1 MIRKRLTGCFL
12 AAAVALAAA
21 PAWLPGSPGPAFA
34 AEEEERKTRRVP
46 TMTEATYKKLA
57 EAQEFIDLKPPN
69 VDGAIEVLDDMMKRS
84 RRYNGNEIGQIYNM
98 YAFCYY
104 LKEDVPRAIKAY
116 EMVLAQGEDIPEG
129 LEVSTLDNL
138 SKFHFIEE
146 NFEESLKYM
155 QLWLA
160 KASNPGPDAYIFMGQ
175 VYYQLQDFNNSIA
188 HIEKGI
194 DVARERGL
202 IIRENWWGLLRYL
215 YFEQENWDK
224 VLDILE
230 ILVRDFPKRDY
241 WLQLAGI
248 YGQEGFE
255 KKQIYA
261 YEAAHVAGFISR
273 DRDIVNYAGL
283 MAQDQVPYR
292 AAKTLQKAID
302 DEIVDETER
311 NLQSLGQ
318 YWQLAQ
324 ETDLAIPT
332 YEKAGEQSEEGEI
345 LSRLASLYLE
355 KDRFEECVDAAS
367 RALDKGGL
375 TKSYNTQVV
384 QGQCE
389 FNRDRLT
396 SARRIFVS
404 ARATARRERDRSV
417 ENICQ
422 RWIRYIDNESKR
434 RRELA
439 AAQ

>member
-1 MIRKRLTGCFL
+1 MTCKRLTGCLL

-21 PAWLPGSPGPAFA
+21 PGWLPGSPGPAFA

-69 VDGAIEVLDDMMKRS
+69 VAAAIEVLDDMMKRS

-104 LKEDVPRAIKAY
+104 LQEDIPRAIKAY

-146 NFEESLKYM
+146 NYAESLKYM

-160 KASNPGPDAYIFMGQ
+160 KATNPGPDAYIFMGQ
-175 VYYQLQDFNNSIA
+175 VYYQLQDFNNAIA
-188 HIEKGI
+188 QIERGI
-194 DVARERGL
+194 SVARERGL
-202 IIRENWWGLLRYL
+202 IIRENWWQLLRYL
-215 YFEQENWDK
+215 HFELENWDE
-224 VLDILE
+224 VINILE

-255 KKQIYA
+255 KKQIYT
-261 YEAAHVAGFISR
+261 YEAAHVAGFINRGR
-273 DRDIVNYAGL
+273 DLVNYAGL
-283 MAQDQVPYR
+283 MAQDQVPIR
-292 AAKTLQKAID
+292 AAKALQQAID
-302 DEIVDETER
+302 DEIVEETER

-324 ETDLAIPT
+324 ETDRAIPI
-332 YEKAGEQSEEGEI
+332 YEKAGDKAEEGEI

-355 KDRFEECVDAAS
+355 KDRFEECVDAAE
-367 RALDKGGL
+367 RALEKGGL
-375 TKSYNTQVV
+375 SKSYNTQVV

-396 SARRIFVS
+396 SARRIFVA
-404 ARATARRERDRSV
+404 ARGDARRERDRSV
-417 ENICQ
+417 ESICQ
-422 RWIRYIDNESKR
+422 RWIRYIDNESRR